1 MNRRNR
7 FGTAASMIALA
18 TVLAGCASDSSKRES
33 IFGSKVDRSNIGLAT
48 RAQVALA
55 GGDTV
60 TAVQY
65 AERAVQNTPNDAGFR
80 ALLGNSYFAAGRF
93 ASAEA
98 AYRDSLAL
106 LPVQPKLI
114 LKMALVQIAQ
124 GKNAEALALL
134 DASRGALDP
143 SDYGL
148 ALALAGRADDA
159 VAILNHAARAAG
171 ADAQVRQNLA
181 LAYGLA
187 GDWTMARTVA
197 AQDVPAAQLDG
208 RVQQWMAMATPQRA
222 SDQVAALTGVTPAA
236 ADPGQPQQLALNRAP
251 APQPQRQAEVA
262 AAQPQP
268 EFQPQQ
274 VVEVPYSPP
283 PALPEPMPAPMQM
296 VAPEPA
302 PAPVEAA
309 PEAIPA
315 MAVVQPP
322 EPEPDPAVVAAVHSL
337 MQPAAAPVVELP
349 AVVAEAPLVQA
360 VRTAPV
366 PKLPTSF
373 EATVQPAAYVAI
385 SDTVRRAAE
394 RSRKAKGN
402 SRSVVQ
408 LGAYKTPERVMVAWN
423 DITRRYPALRDY
435 TPMRARF
442 QSPKGIVWRLSIKG
456 FASQKEAAARCE
468 KLQSRGGS
476 CFVRTIA
483 GDSPVQLASR

>member
-7 FGTAASMIALA
+7 FGTAASLVALA
-18 TVLAGCASDSSKRES
+18 TVLAGCATDSNKRES

-55 GGDTV
+55 GGDSAA
-60 TAVQY
+60 AVQY
-65 AERAVQNTPNDAGFR
+65 AERAVQNTPSDAGFR
-80 ALLGNSYFAAGRF
+80 ALLGNIYFAGGRF

-106 LPVQPKLI
+106 MPHQPKLI

-124 GKNAEALALL
+124 GKSAEALSLL
-134 DASRGALDP
+134 EASRGDLDA

-159 VAILNHAARAAG
+159 VAILNHAARSAG

-181 LAYGLA
+181 LAYGLS
-187 GDWTMARTVA
+187 GDWTMAKTVA

-236 ADPGQPQQLALNRAP
+236 MDPGQPVQLALNRPP
-251 APQPQRQAEVA
+251 AQQRQAAVA
-262 AAQPQP
+262 PAQPKPQPQP
-268 EFQPQQ
+268 EMQAQR
-274 VVEVPYSPP
+274 VAETYYAPP
-283 PALPEPMPAPMQM
+283 PALPEPMPATMQIA
-296 VAPEPA
+296 APEPM
-302 PAPVEAA
+302 PAVAD
-309 PEAIPA
+309 
-315 MAVVQPP
+315 VQPP
-322 EPEPDPAVVAAVHSL
+322 EPEADPAVVAAVQSL
-337 MQPAAAPVVELP
+337 IQPASAPVVELP
-349 AVVAEAPLVQA
+349 MVTAEAPA
-360 VRTAPV
+360 VPAVAIAPV
-366 PKLPTSF
+366 EKLPTSF
-373 EATVQPAAYVAI
+373 AAVVEPAAYVAV
-385 SDTVRRAAE
+385 SDTVRRAAALA
-394 RSRKAKGN
+394 RKAKGN
-402 SRSVVQ
+402 SRSVIQ
-408 LGAYKTPERVMVAWN
+408 LGAYKSPERVMVAWN

-442 QSPKGIVWRLSIKG
+442 HGPKGTVWRLSIKG
-456 FASQKEAAARCE
+456 FANQQEAAARCE

-483 GDSPVQLASR
+483 GDAPVQLASR